1 MIIGKVLLVQED
13 NMSIMLKDK
22 TKLVIWPVYLDATK
36 SRGEGRIL
44 PMKDSVKSPVLKEIE
59 KAALELN
66 MAPVVETDKSYPKSW
81 WVTGGRVL
89 VDKKGPKSV
98 MVKQVAQKINKTRE
112 KK

>member
-1 MIIGKVLLVQED
+1 
-13 NMSIMLKDK
+13 MLKDK
-22 TKLVIWPVYLDATK
+22 TKQVIWPIYLDATK

-44 PMKDSVKSPVLKEIE
+44 SMKDSVKSPVLKEIE

-66 MAPVVETDKSYPKSW
+66 LAPVVESDKAYPKSW

-89 VDKKGPKSV
+89 VDKKGPRSV
-98 MVKQVAQKINKTRE
+98 ITKQIAAQISKIRG

>member
-1 MIIGKVLLVQED
+1 
-13 NMSIMLKDK
+13 MLKDK

-44 PMKDSVKSPVLKEIE
+44 PLKEAVKSPVLKEIE

-66 MAPVVETDKSYPKSW
+66 LAPVVETDKAYPKSW

-89 VDKKGPKSV
+89 VDKRGPKSV
-98 MVKQVAQKINKTRE
+98 IIRQIALRINTIRE
-112 KK
+112 KR